1 MSALPRKK
9 LPIGI
14 QSFVKD
20 MNNPIAQYE
29 GYYASVFFSYF
40 ATLGFDVRN
49 VIAFD
54 VEQAK

>member
-20 MNNPIAQYE
+20 RNNPIAQYE
-29 GYYASVFFSYF
+29 GYYVSVFYSYF
-40 ATLGFDVRN
+40 AALGFDVRN
-49 VIAFD
+49 VIAFE